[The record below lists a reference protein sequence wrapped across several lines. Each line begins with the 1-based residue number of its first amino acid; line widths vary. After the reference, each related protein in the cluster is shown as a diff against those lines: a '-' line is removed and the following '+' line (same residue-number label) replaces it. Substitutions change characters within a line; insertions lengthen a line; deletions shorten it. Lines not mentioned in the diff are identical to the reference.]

1 MSFWQE
7 LLRIFDTSM
16 ETPQPYG
23 WFHLLWCALTVL
35 AAVALCLLYKK
46 GIVRNVRTV
55 VLITAV
61 IVTVLEVYKQINYTF
76 SYEDG
81 IKANFQWYA
90 FPWQFCSMP
99 MYVGLLAGLTKGR
112 VHRALCAFLA
122 SYAVFAGVCVM
133 LLPTSVFID
142 TVGINIQTMVCHG
155 SMITIGVFLMYTD
168 YVKPEHRTVLRALPV
183 FAVGIGAAIVINW
196 LGHHAGIMGSG
207 ALNAFFICPEC
218 PPHLPVY
225 SLIQPLL
232 PGWLSVAVYAAG
244 FTLAAYLMV
253 LAGMGV
259 KALRAGRQKKA
270 VV

>member
-99 MYVGLLAGLTKGR
+99 MYVGLLAGCSDLSFDPADHRFINRHNYTVEEVEQEVQRPIVQKILSMLRLRNTHPAFDGELEIGDTADDKLLFTRR
-112 VHRALCAFLA
+112 VGEEVVSLEADLQDYSMTIR
-122 SYAVFAGVCVM
+122 YTEDGKVR
-133 LLPTSVFID
+133 
-142 TVGINIQTMVCHG
+142 TM
-155 SMITIGVFLMYTD
+155 
-168 YVKPEHRTVLRALPV
+168 
-183 FAVGIGAAIVINW
+183 
-196 LGHHAGIMGSG
+196 
-207 ALNAFFICPEC
+207 
-218 PPHLPVY
+218 
-225 SLIQPLL
+225 
-232 PGWLSVAVYAAG
+232 
-244 FTLAAYLMV
+244 
-253 LAGMGV
+253 
-259 KALRAGRQKKA
+259 
-270 VV
+270 